1 MSDSKTRG
9 NSPRKTLKF
18 LLLTQLKRSK
28 QAEKASGF
36 TLLELLVALILAFL
50 IITPLLGFVINI
62 MNTDRQQQAKA
73 TSEQEL
79 QAAADYITRD
89 LQQAVH
95 IYDADGLKGIK
106 SQLPSGA
113 DQVPVLV
120 FWKRRFVEKAL
131 PIQGKAPSTCIAT
144 PKDCDDVYVYSL
156 VAYYLVI
163 DKSTPTW
170 PGPAQIGR
178 FEIHDGLKD
187 AKGNDI
193 AGAKVTR
200 DPGFNFDLTKLKG
213 DTIAQKLNKWRI
225 GSDKNFSKTPVE
237 ILVDYI
243 DATQTSQ
250 TKVPKENCLPPDP
263 KVSDPQWQQ
272 VPAYTGPG
280 AVNSQFQT
288 YSFYACVY
296 SSKNTA
302 QVFLRG
308 NALAR
313 IKPKNNVPKYD
324 KNQAAFF
331 PTASIE
337 VTGSGGL
344 GKN

>member
-36 TLLELLVALILAFL
+36 TLLELLVAVILAFL
-50 IITPLLGFVINI
+50 IITPLLGFVINL

-95 IYDADGLKGIK
+95 IYDADGLNKIRT
-106 SQLPSGA
+106 QLPQA
-113 DQVPVLV
+113 PDQVPVLV
-120 FWKRRFVEKAL
+120 FWKRRFVEKAVPL
-131 PIQGKAPSTCIAT
+131 PGKAASTCIAN

-156 VAYYLVI
+156 VAYYLII
-163 DKSTPTW
+163 DNTTPTW
-170 PGPAQIGR
+170 SGPAQIGR

-187 AKGNDI
+187 SNGKDI

-200 DPGFNFDLTKLKG
+200 SPGFNFDLSKLTG
-213 DTIAQKLNKWRI
+213 DTNADKLEKWKI
-225 GSDKNFSKTPVE
+225 GSDKDFKKTPVE

-243 DATQTSQ
+243 DASQ
-250 TKVPKENCLPPDP
+250 TNVPKENCP
-263 KVSDPQWQQ
+263 KAPAGSDPQWQQ

-280 AVNSQFQT
+280 AVISKFQT

-296 SSKNTA
+296 SSKTTA

-313 IKPKNNVPKYD
+313 IKPNNNVAKYD
-324 KNQAAFF
+324 KNQATFF
-331 PTASIE
+331 PTAKIE